1 MYSLGIG
8 QSMHMKTVCHR
19 YLGESK
25 QNAAFQAISL
35 SATKAYLGLKSTYL
49 GKEIQIGVCCR
60 PALDHLHCHVA
71 GQEPA

>member
-35 SATKAYLGLKSTYL
+35 SATKAYLGLK
-49 GKEIQIGVCCR
+49 
-60 PALDHLHCHVA
+60 LHTLARKFKSVFVA
-71 GQEPA
+71 DRLLTIYTAM